1 MPERSLGE
9 WLAHLER
16 IHPSSIDLGLTRVA
30 AVARDLGLL
39 PFMQRSLM
47 IAGTNGKGSVAY
59 SADAVL
65 RAHGLS
71 TGRYTSPHLLSFNE
85 RITLNAEPVADALI
99 LAAFA
104 AIEHARGDTTLT
116 YFEFATLAALWV
128 FRRENV
134 DIAIL
139 EIGLGGRLD
148 AVNIVDS
155 DVAVITAIDLDHQHW
170 LGATVD
176 EIAPEK
182 AAIARPG
189 RPVILAEGNYP
200 RTLFATLARIG
211 AAVLRAG
218 DDWSWREEGSRLNV
232 SVDGQRLGL
241 PVPMG
246 LRAANVAAA
255 VRACRYL
262 LGDDFSEAA
271 VKTGLTDLVV
281 PARCERRDLAGRE
294 LLVDVAHNPAAMAV
308 LASFIKRLPPRR
320 SVAMLGVMEDKDYAA
335 MAHSLADCVDGACA
349 VAIPGIARAAAPE
362 AVWQAL
368 DRAGI
373 AIAQTDFSLAGVWEQ
388 LLERT
393 QIGDRI
399 VVCGSF
405 YTVAGI
411 LELLRADSSG

>member
-1 MPERSLGE
+1 MPERSLGD

-16 IHPSSIDLGLTRVA
+16 IHPASIDLGLSRVT
-30 AVARDLGLL
+30 AVARELGLL
-39 PFMQRSLM
+39 PFTQRSLM

-59 SADAVL
+59 SADALL

-71 TGRYTSPHLLSFNE
+71 TGRYTSPHLASFNE
-85 RITLNAEPVADALI
+85 RITRNAEPVADELI
-99 LAAFA
+99 LEAFA
-104 AIEHARGDTTLT
+104 AIEHARAEVTLT

-134 DIAIL
+134 DVAIL

-170 LGATVD
+170 LGDTVD

-189 RPVILAEGNYP
+189 RPVVLAEGNYP
-200 RTLFATLARIG
+200 RSLFATLASIG
-211 AAVLRAG
+211 AAILRAG
-218 DDWSWREEGSRLNV
+218 DEWSWREEGSRLHL
-232 SVDGQRLGL
+232 SVEGQRLRL
-241 PVPMG
+241 PVPEG
-246 LRAANVAAA
+246 LRPANVAAA
-255 VRACRYL
+255 VRASRYL
-262 LGDDFSEAA
+262 LGNEFSEIVAEAA
-271 VKTGLTDLVV
+271 LGDLVV
-281 PARCERRDLAGRE
+281 PARCELRDIAGRE
-294 LLVDVAHNPAAMAV
+294 LLIDVAHNPAAMEV
-308 LASFIKRLPPRR
+308 LASFIKRLPTRR
-320 SVAMLGVMEDKDYAA
+320 SVAMLGVMEDKDYDA
-335 MAHSLADCVDGACA
+335 MATSLADCVDGVCA

-393 QIGDRI
+393 QVGDRI

-411 LELLRADSSG
+411 LALLRADSSG